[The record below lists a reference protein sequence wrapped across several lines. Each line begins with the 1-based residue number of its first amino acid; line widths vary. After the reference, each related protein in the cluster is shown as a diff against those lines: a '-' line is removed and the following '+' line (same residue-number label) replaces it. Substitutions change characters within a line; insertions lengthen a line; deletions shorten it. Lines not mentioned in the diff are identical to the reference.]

1 MRIDFPTFIKRY
13 TPDKDKFPFGMR
25 LYLGEQGSGKSL
37 TMIYDLRKIYNQF
50 GDVSI
55 ISNIK
60 LNLPADVDYQYYND
74 VQGLIDCIDY
84 VEQQRIK
91 HVLILID
98 EGLTYF
104 AENGGIDPALM
115 SKITQNRKNRRLMMI
130 STQKFERLNNRL
142 RDFSLESVD
151 CRHFGNIQYNIV
163 RDDQKLA
170 WDRELMR
177 YTAPKKYSYV
187 FKRNNELF
195 RLYDTFQVI
204 KLDTNTKT
212 GSLLG
217 DKSPPVSLSSG
228 KKGLVRRKAV
238 R

>member
-1 MRIDFPTFIKRY
+1 MMRIDFPTFAKRY

-25 LYLGEQGSGKSL
+25 LYLGEQGCGKTLS
-37 TMIYDLRKIYNQF
+37 MIYDMKKIYNSF
-50 GDVSI
+50 DDVSI
-55 ISNIK
+55 VSNVK
-60 LNLPADVDYQYYND
+60 LNLPHDITYQYFTD
-74 VQGLIDCIDY
+74 VIGLIQSLDF
-84 VEQQRIK
+84 VEKQSLK
-91 HVLILID
+91 HVVVIID

-115 SKITQNRKNRRLMMI
+115 SKITQNRKNRRFMMI

-151 CRHFGNIQYNIV
+151 CRHIGNIQYNVV
-163 RDDQKLA
+163 RDDRKLA
-170 WDRELMR
+170 WDKTLMC

-204 KLDTNTKT
+204 NLDTKTKT

-217 DKSPPVSLSSG
+217 DKAPPSQPVVKSG
-228 KKGLVRRKAV
+228 LIRRKAI

>member
-1 MRIDFPTFIKRY
+1 MKIDFPTFMKRY
-13 TPDKDKFPFGMR
+13 TADKDKFPFGMR
-25 LYLGEQGSGKSL
+25 LYLGEQGCGKTLS
-37 TMIYDLRKIYNQF
+37 MVYDMRKIYNSF
-50 GDVSI
+50 DKVSI

-60 LNLPADVDYQYYND
+60 LNLPNKVNYQLFAD
-74 VQGLIDCIDY
+74 VQGLISCLEY
-84 VEQQRIK
+84 VESQGVK
-91 HVLILID
+91 HCIVLID

-115 SKITQNRKNRRLMMI
+115 SKITQNRKNRRFMMI

-142 RDFSLESVD
+142 RDFSLESVE
-151 CRHFGNIQYNIV
+151 CRHIANIQYNVV

-170 WDRELMR
+170 WDKTLMR

-204 KLDTNTKT
+204 KLDTKTKT

-217 DKSPPVSLSSG
+217 DKSPPTVAPV
-228 KKGLVRRKAV
+228 GLKLNRSKVFR
-238 R
+238 